1 VEFHQKQPSL
11 LKQHIQD
18 EREREGEREGER
30 ERVECKTKR
39 QSTKVSEPKKP
50 TSRKHTIKQKECNF
64 KLKKKENK

>member
-1 VEFHQKQPSL
+1 MKNKVTEKPPYPR
-11 LKQHIQD
+11 
-18 EREREGEREGER
+18 RERGRDGRGERER

-39 QSTKVSEPKKP
+39 QSTKISEPKKP